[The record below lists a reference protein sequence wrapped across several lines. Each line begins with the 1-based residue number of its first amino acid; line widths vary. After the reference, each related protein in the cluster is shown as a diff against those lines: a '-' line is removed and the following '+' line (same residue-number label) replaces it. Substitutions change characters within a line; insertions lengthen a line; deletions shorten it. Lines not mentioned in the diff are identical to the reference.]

1 MDLSQLVP
9 WLSAAALIISLGT
22 SISTLLT
29 SGAKENSKKLA
40 KMEEAT
46 TVLDGRVQAL
56 EGEMR
61 HLPDKDAVHRLELTL
76 KDLQTEIR
84 QIGTSAEQSVRVA
97 TRVENYLL
105 EQKKS
110 PI

>member
-22 SISTLLT
+22 SISTFLT

-40 KMEEAT
+40 KMEET
-46 TVLDGRVQAL
+46 TTALDGRVQAL